1 MKNEIGENTNIIFR
15 VNKTFKEEFR
25 LYFSPIDMTKKII
38 SLMEKALIDEKYNVY
53 YSFLESLKD
62 NRYTTSAFAAAIDD
76 IFYYKSNG
84 DDDSKMVQSIKQLLL
99 DKFEIREAI
108 TEQFFEKIYYNTYKG
123 DYKLMYSHKQAILD
137 TINEIIS
144 TTKDI

>member
-1 MKNEIGENTNIIFR
+1 MKKEKEENTNIIFR

-25 LYFSPIDMTKKII
+25 LYFSTVDMTKKII
-38 SLMEKALIDEKYNVY
+38 SLMEKALKDEKYNVY
-53 YSFLESLKD
+53 YPFLESLKD

-76 IFYYKSNG
+76 VFYYKSNG
-84 DDDSKMVQSIKQLLL
+84 DDDSKMVQSIKQLLS
-99 DKFEIREAI
+99 DKFEIKEEV
-108 TEQFFEKIYYNTYKG
+108 TELFFKNIYFNTYKG

-137 TINEIIS
+137 TISEIIN